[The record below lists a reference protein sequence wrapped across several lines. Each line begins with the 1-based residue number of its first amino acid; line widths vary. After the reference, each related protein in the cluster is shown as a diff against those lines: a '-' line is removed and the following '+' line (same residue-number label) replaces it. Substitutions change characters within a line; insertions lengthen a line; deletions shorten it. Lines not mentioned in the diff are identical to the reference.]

1 MKKLTLLLAVFA
13 LLLAGCGNK
22 TKEVTSTGSNGKVT
36 TQKVPDV
43 HFAKTKFLLHTG
55 LAFGAFHRYI
65 VKPLKAGTFKKGA
78 PGRKKAFVKAGVAGV
93 FIVHELNQSR
103 RAALSDDKLR
113 PLAQKLSGLS
123 SKIGDLASSLKG
135 GALNPAAILGADGA
149 VGALSGASKGL
160 GATIKEHVP
169 PSLGG
174 G

>member
-1 MKKLTLLLAVFA
+1 MKKLTILLAVFA

-22 TKEVTSTGSNGKVT
+22 TKEVTSTGSNGQVT

-43 HFAKTKFLLHTG
+43 HFAKTKFILHTG

-78 PGRKKAFVKAGVAGV
+78 PGRKKAFLKAGAAGL
-93 FIVHELNQSR
+93 FIIHELNQSR

-113 PLAQKLSGLS
+113 PLAQKVGSLGTKIAGL
-123 SKIGDLASSLKG
+123 AAALKG
-135 GALNPAAILGADGA
+135 GSLNPAAILGADGEA
-149 VGALSGASKGL
+149 GALGSASKGL
-160 GATIKEHVP
+160 GAQIKDRVV

-174 G
+174 